1 VRIRIVSLGT
11 NWWSAHP
18 SDVADPFCFR
28 RNPAWFNSA
37 GLKYGGRR
45 RLCWVYP
52 GQVRF
57 NQSSGFNP
65 EYPNRVIGRTF
76 ECDGPNRKSGR
87 MHLLITRAA
96 DPGAMPNRYLVTFS
110 ERLCGPIRF
119 NRPGWKSA
127 ALQLISVSI
136 RRERYEVM
144 ALMEESAWFESNVGP
159 WMLAS
164 DCTRLVLSNSLPGGQ
179 P

>member
-1 VRIRIVSLGT
+1 VRVRVVSFGT

-18 SDVADPFCFR
+18 ADVADPFCFR
-28 RNPAWFNSA
+28 RNAAWFNSA
-37 GLKYGGRR
+37 GLKYGGRL

-65 EYPNRVIGRTF
+65 EYPNRALGRIF
-76 ECDGPNRKSGR
+76 ECDGPNRMFGR
-87 MHLLITRAA
+87 VHLLITRAA
-96 DPGAMPNRYLVTFS
+96 DPTAEPNQYLVTFS

-119 NRPGWKSA
+119 NRPDWKSDDV
-127 ALQLISVSI
+127 QLISVSV

-144 ALMEESAWFESNVGP
+144 ALMNQTSWIESNIGP
-159 WMLAS
+159 WMLS
-164 DCTRLVLSNSLPGGQ
+164 PDCVRLVLSDSVLGGQ
-179 P
+179 K